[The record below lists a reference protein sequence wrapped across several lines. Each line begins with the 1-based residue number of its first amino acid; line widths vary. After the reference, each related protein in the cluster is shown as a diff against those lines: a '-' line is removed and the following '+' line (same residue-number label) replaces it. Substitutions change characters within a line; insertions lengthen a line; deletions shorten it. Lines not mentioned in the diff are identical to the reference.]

1 MTAAKSLELIRS
13 NQSLRQKL
21 AEKDSEI
28 ELLKAR
34 IEYLQGE
41 LRRFAEGLDEARG
54 DVNAAQL

>member
-13 NQSLRQKL
+13 NQSLRQEL

-41 LRRFAEGLDEARG
+41 LRRFAEGLDESRG